1 MTFDFVFQN
10 LFSILTLLHQ
20 NKEREKITWHSMTS
34 YDITNVDAGHYCA
47 TFYGEGRVWKVCT
60 LKEASGTD
68 QSLLELRISTQTSP
82 TPQLFRMP
90 RLWKAVE
97 NLTDGL
103 WPAQVD
109 RISRTCRKQ
118 ESIVRNFRIYFC
130 ASETAKFGGWLKI
143 FTVNY
148 PTKVKCCR
156 SSSTGHAIAQGQKGA
171 PNILWIYCM
180 TIVVIT
186 MARDKYD

>member
-1 MTFDFVFQN
+1 MTFHDIVWHHQCWCGPLLCN
-10 LFSILTLLHQ
+10 ILWWGQGLEGVYFEGGQ
-20 NKEREKITWHSMTS
+20 WHRSKL
-34 YDITNVDAGHYCA
+34 A
-47 TFYGEGRVWKVCT
+47 
-60 LKEASGTD
+60 
-68 QSLLELRISTQTSP
+68 RIAHLNPNFPNP
-82 TPQLFRMP
+82 TQLFRMP